1 MMYVKYL
8 TIISSR
14 LLLPLLLLFLILRE
28 KMIRV
33 GTLDS
38 WGREKSGAI
47 VLRQGTYLGQF
58 TKNKVVKVFNTSW
71 ALSVICPSQTPHFSN
86 HPFTISPLW
95 IPLTQSLA
103 PSLPMKSNPPSPT
116 AATLLPA
123 SIKLHTATLKK
134 PPPTSSGFS
143 PYYTHAFS
151 TQVSTPLNGNTPK

>member
-8 TIISSR
+8 TIISSQ

-38 WGREKSGAI
+38 WGRERSGAI

-71 ALSVICPSQTPHFSN
+71 ALSVICPSQLTN
-86 HPFTISPLW
+86 HCHIHLFIQSISIIESLLW
-95 IPLTQSLA
+95 AGYFKIMNMTG
-103 PSLPMKSNPPSPT
+103 NGPT
-116 AATLLPA
+116 LRGLYSVGTL
-123 SIKLHTATLKK
+123 
-134 PPPTSSGFS
+134 
-143 PYYTHAFS
+143 
-151 TQVSTPLNGNTPK
+151 Q